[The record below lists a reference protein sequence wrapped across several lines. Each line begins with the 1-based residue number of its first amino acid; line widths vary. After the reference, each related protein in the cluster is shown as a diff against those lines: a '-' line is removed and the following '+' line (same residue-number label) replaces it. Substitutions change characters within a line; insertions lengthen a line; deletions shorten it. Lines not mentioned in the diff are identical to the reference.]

1 LMCHNI
7 PDSLRN
13 RLGLQPDNGGF
24 FASVEKNI
32 SHFLPSANMNLPRCD
47 FAPTLGVN
55 LSLDLGAFL
64 SLQQT
69 IEQTIEQKAF
79 FHFLFFFL
87 R

>member
-1 LMCHNI
+1 
-7 PDSLRN
+7 
-13 RLGLQPDNGGF
+13 
-24 FASVEKNI
+24 ASVEKNI